1 MHIGINFCFQSEII
15 EEWNKQ
21 TNPLKKQALQ
31 KMVSIF
37 HI

>member
-1 MHIGINFCFQSEII
+1 MHIGINFYFQFEII

-21 TNPLKKQALQ
+21 THLLKKQALQ